1 MKARTRHVV
10 GVALALAALSV
21 FTSASAAQAGAAPT
35 LRPGLTDFG
44 LSHSQIAVP
53 PQAQT
58 VSSPQLKPGL
68 RDFGLSYA
76 QIAVPRAPQT
86 ASPQL
91 KPGLRDFGLSYGRIA
106 VPPASTSGP
115 AAQQQVEIVPSRGFD
130 WRDAGIGAAATLG
143 IVLLVGGLGAGL
155 VLRSHRR
162 EFLSA

>member
-1 MKARTRHVV
+1 MKGRAQRIIGALV
-10 GVALALAALSV
+10 LALATAMF
-21 FTSASAAQAGAAPT
+21 FTGTGQATRPDDRAGMLGVGAVVYQAPT
-35 LRPGLTDFG
+35 PSVRPDDR
-44 LSHSQIAVP
+44 A
-53 PQAQT
+53 
-58 VSSPQLKPGL
+58 GL
-68 RDFGLSYA
+68 RGPG
-76 QIAVPRAPQT
+76 PRAPQT